1 VSISKKPAP
10 PASSGSGVALP
21 SPSSSGAAVVKL
33 ATLFAMIWL
42 AARALLACDASSAG
56 ACLRFS
62 DCASG
67 LTCANG
73 ECVTP
78 PSGDSDAATSGS
90 SSGSTT
96 GTSGDQSTSGDTS
109 GAATGTGDDETDES
123 DDSGTTSTE

>member
-1 VSISKKPAP
+1 MSISKAP
-10 PASSGSGVALP
+10 SSIALP
-21 SPSSSGAAVVKL
+21 SPSPRGAAVVKFVTVL
-33 ATLFAMIWL
+33 AMLWL
-42 AARALLACDASSAG
+42 AARALLACDASSDG

-78 PSGDSDAATSGS
+78 PSGSADGGMATSGS
-90 SSGSTT
+90 SSGSTS
-96 GTSGDQSTSGDTS
+96 GTSGSQATSGDMSDSATS
-109 GAATGTGDDETDES
+109 TGDNEIDQS

>member
-1 VSISKKPAP
+1 VSTSKEL
-10 PASSGSGVALP
+10 SV
-21 SPSSSGAAVVKL
+21 PSSSGAAVVKL
-33 ATLFAMIWL
+33 VTVFAMVWL
-42 AARALLACDASSAG
+42 AARALLACDASSDG

-78 PSGDSDAATSGS
+78 PTGGGDGGTSGS
-90 SSGSTT
+90 SSGSAT
-96 GTSGDQSTSGDTS
+96 GASGDQSTSGDTS
-109 GAATGTGDDETDES
+109 GDTTGTGDDS

>member
-1 VSISKKPAP
+1 MSTSKDL
-10 PASSGSGVALP
+10 SV
-21 SPSSSGAAVVKL
+21 PSSSGAAVVKL
-33 ATLFAMIWL
+33 VTALAMIWL

-78 PSGDSDAATSGS
+78 PSGNADGGAEGASGS

-109 GAATGTGDDETDES
+109 GDTTGTGDDESDQS

>member
-1 VSISKKPAP
+1 MSTSRD
-10 PASSGSGVALP
+10 P
-21 SPSSSGAAVVKL
+21 SVPSSSGAAVVKL
-33 ATLFAMIWL
+33 ATAFAMIWI
-42 AARALLACDASSAG
+42 AARVLLACDATSDG

-78 PSGDSDAATSGS
+78 PSGDMDGSAASGS

-96 GTSGDQSTSGDTS
+96 GTSGAQSTSGDTS
-109 GAATGTGDDETDES
+109 GDTTGTGDDETDES

>member
-1 VSISKKPAP
+1 MSTSKAP
-10 PASSGSGVALP
+10 LSLFSSGTALP
-21 SPSSSGAAVVKL
+21 SPSPRGAAVVKFVTVL
-33 ATLFAMIWL
+33 AMLWL
-42 AARALLACDASSAG
+42 AARALLACDVSADN

-78 PSGDSDAATSGS
+78 PSGSTDGGTATSGS

-96 GTSGDQSTSGDTS
+96 GTSGNQTTSGTNS
-109 GAATGTGDDETDES
+109 GSTTGTGDNEAGQS